1 MTIMVTW
8 HPLVGGFVNFLFA
21 MFDWAAMQYL
31 IYAHLL
37 GDSIGYGLLFFL
49 LASLLQMGVWVW
61 RRKKNKRLFTK
72 NAF

>member
-37 GDSIGYGLLFFL
+37 GDSIGYGLLFFFTRFTPSNG
-49 LASLLQMGVWVW
+49 SLGVAT
-61 RRKKNKRLFTK
+61 KKK
-72 NAF
+72 